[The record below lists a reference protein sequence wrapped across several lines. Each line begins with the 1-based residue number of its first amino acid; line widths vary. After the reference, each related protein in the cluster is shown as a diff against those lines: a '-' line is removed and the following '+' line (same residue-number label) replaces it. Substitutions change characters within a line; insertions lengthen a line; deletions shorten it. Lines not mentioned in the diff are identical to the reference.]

1 MLYIL
6 VIVMTYTPFS
16 NNILPIFFYYLGL
29 IVFSIVMTI
38 LMIKKWRERKVNPPL
53 YLSIVFVLFTIALIT
68 LTVGLGEAVFS
79 GFFKEIYRI
88 SLPLAYTL
96 MIIADIFLFVFA
108 EVITGKGKKAIVPL
122 IIIAVIIMF
131 VLFLPWNWWGV
142 PPEDFVGQLNI
153 RLYTTLSVILFS
165 YTIYIFIAGFCRKA
179 RKRTEDVKA
188 KAGLT
193 LLFLSMISMIAFF
206 LMFVFDT
213 LLITFADHPG
223 YSEFVYIAWIFAA
236 LFFVFSYLSLIMP
249 KWLVDRIE
257 K

>member
-1 MLYIL
+1 
-6 VIVMTYTPFS
+6 MTYTPFN
-16 NNILPIFFYYLGL
+16 NNILPIFFYYIGL

-38 LMIKKWRERKVNPPL
+38 LMIKKWRERRVNPPL
-53 YLSIVFVLFTIALIT
+53 YLSIVFILLTVALIT
-68 LTVGLGEAVFS
+68 LTIGLGEAVTT

-88 SLPLAYTL
+88 SLPVAYCTI
-96 MIIADIFLFVFA
+96 IIADIFLFVFA
-108 EVITGKGKKAIVPL
+108 QVITSKGKKAIVPL
-122 IIIAVIIMF
+122 TIFGMVIAI

-142 PPEDFVGQLNI
+142 PPEDYVGQLNI
-153 RLYTTLSVILFS
+153 RLYSTLFVILYS
-165 YTIYIFIAGFCRKA
+165 YLVYIFIAVFCINA
-179 RKRTEDVKA
+179 RKQAQDAKA

-213 LLITFADHPG
+213 LLITFVDHPG
-223 YSEFVYIAWIFAA
+223 YSEFVYIAWIFAI
-236 LFFVFSYLSLIMP
+236 LFFIFTYLSLIMP

>member
-1 MLYIL
+1 
-6 VIVMTYTPFS
+6 MTYTPFS

-53 YLSIVFVLFTIALIT
+53 YLSIVFVLLTVALTT

-88 SLPLAYTL
+88 SLPLAYS
-96 MIIADIFLFVFA
+96 MIIIADIFLFVFA
-108 EVITGKGKKAIVPL
+108 EVITGKGKKALVPL
-122 IIIAVIIMF
+122 IISGVVIIV

-142 PPEDFVGQLNI
+142 PPVDYVGQLNI
-153 RLYTTLSVILFS
+153 RLYTTLSVILYS

-179 RKRTEDVKA
+179 KKQTDDAKA

-193 LLFLSMISMIAFF
+193 FLFLSMISMIGFF
-206 LMFVFDT
+206 LMFIVDT
-213 LLITFADHPG
+213 LLITLTDHPG
-223 YSEFVYIAWIFAA
+223 YSEFIYIAWIFAI
-236 LFFVFSYLSLIMP
+236 LFYIFTYLSLVMP
-249 KWLVDRIE
+249 KWLVERIE